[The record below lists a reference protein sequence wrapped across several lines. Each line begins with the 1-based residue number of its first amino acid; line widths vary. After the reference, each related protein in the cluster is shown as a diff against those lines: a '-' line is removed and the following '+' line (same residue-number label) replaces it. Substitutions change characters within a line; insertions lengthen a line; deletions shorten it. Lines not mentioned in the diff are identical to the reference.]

1 MKMTKG
7 EQVRDFLYVKDA
19 AKIILDAI
27 KKQKEN
33 QIIVRN
39 IGSGIPL
46 MIREFAEKIWSEN
59 KAKGK
64 LLIGS
69 IPYRDGEVMRYVPD
83 INSCYIIR

>member
-1 MKMTKG
+1 MKMTLG

-27 KKQKEN
+27 KNQQEN
-33 QIIVRN
+33 QIIIRN

-59 KAKGK
+59 KAEGK
-64 LLIGS
+64 LLIGA
-69 IPYRDGEVMRYVPD
+69 IPYRDREVMRYVPD
-83 INSCYIIR
+83 IKSCYIIS